1 MLSFNED
8 KLIDFLL
15 DSNNTQNDCIEKL
28 KEYYD
33 NGNTRH
39 LYSNLT
45 QHLLKQSSDS
55 FEYLSDLLSNIIDDD
70 SAWNDETEGKTR
82 LSVAKLYDHIELE
95 NYRIQYSYDKNLEI
109 QKYIAQTSKSFDFKL
124 ESQKNKLDSF
134 VTNKE
139 YEFEKQQKELNDFVN
154 QQKEESKNQQKDLIT
169 HTLTVISIFTA
180 VIFTALTGFNALTT
194 IAAEIIAKN
203 NMAIIFAVL
212 FGTAII
218 SVDIYYIL
226 LRFICVLLDKKG
238 FRFGKYI
245 RNMNFIGIAIIILI
259 LLISLSFPNYFI
271 I

>member
-139 YEFEKQQKELNDFVN
+139 YEFEKQQK
-154 QQKEESKNQQKDLIT
+154 DLIT